1 MVYGIIAQR
10 RLKWWRD
17 KDKSIYINLRAIT
30 MIEMRNGDR
39 FKLWMISEIS
49 VMKMIESRKSD
60 GMSPWKRD
68 IDEDVELPKPLA
80 VVFS

>member
-1 MVYGIIAQR
+1 
-10 RLKWWRD
+10 
-17 KDKSIYINLRAIT
+17 
-30 MIEMRNGDR
+30 
-39 FKLWMISEIS
+39 
-49 VMKMIESRKSD
+49 MKMIESRKSD